1 MQELFNNIKKFKNKV
16 ALHDSN
22 SKKVSYSELCN
33 LKKKFIKIFPK
44 SSVILFLI
52 KNTNDS
58 ISSYISLF
66 DIKVIKII
74 LDDAINYEYFLNLRI
89 KYKPNFIICSEKK
102 MNQLKIKNYNFL
114 NGDYCFFKIN
124 DKIKKINEINSVL
137 LTTSGTTSS
146 PKFVRLSNKNII
158 DNTRKIISYL
168 KIKKNSKCITVFS
181 PAYSYGMSILNTHIV
196 SGGTVYVNEKKITD
210 IKFWNLFKKNKIES
224 FNAIPL
230 MIKFLNKLDFNL
242 LNLKFLKYITIA
254 GGKIDNEYLLKLSNS
269 LIKKNVS
276 IFNMYGQTEAAP
288 RMSYLNPKFLIS
300 KIGSIGKPLKGGK
313 FYLINRN
320 NKIVKES
327 FKKGELVYKGKN
339 VCLGYANSFK
349 DLKLGDKNKSL
360 LRTGDIAI
368 KDKQN
373 YYFIVGRK
381 KNISK
386 INGVRVD
393 LDELKNM
400 KKIKKF
406 INKIFSDDKFI
417 FVDLIDKRRISYVK
431 NFISNKLGISNKYII
446 HYKTNY
452 KTAFKQI

>member
-1 MQELFNNIKKFKNKV
+1 
-16 ALHDSN
+16 
-22 SKKVSYSELCN
+22 
-33 LKKKFIKIFPK
+33 
-44 SSVILFLI
+44 
-52 KNTNDS
+52 
-58 ISSYISLF
+58 
-66 DIKVIKII
+66 
-74 LDDAINYEYFLNLRI
+74 
-89 KYKPNFIICSEKK
+89 
-102 MNQLKIKNYNFL
+102 
-114 NGDYCFFKIN
+114 
-124 DKIKKINEINSVL
+124 
-137 LTTSGTTSS
+137 
-146 PKFVRLSNKNII
+146 
-158 DNTRKIISYL
+158 
-168 KIKKNSKCITVFS
+168 
-181 PAYSYGMSILNTHIV
+181 
-196 SGGTVYVNEKKITD
+196 
-210 IKFWNLFKKNKIES
+210 
-224 FNAIPL
+224 

-242 LNLKFLKYITIA
+242 LNSKYLKYITIA
-254 GGKIDNEYLLKLSNS
+254 GGKIDNEYLLKLNNS

-288 RMSYLNPKFLIS
+288 RMSYLNPNFLIS

-313 FYLINRN
+313 FYLINKN

-339 VCLGYANSFK
+339 VCLGYANSYK

-386 INGVRVD
+386 INGVRID

-406 INKIFSDDKFI
+406 INKVFSDDEFI
-417 FVDLIDKRRISYVK
+417 FVDLIDKKRINYVK
-431 NFISNKLGISNKYII
+431 NFISNKLGISNKNII
-446 HYKTNY
+446 HYKKNY